1 MLSKFEF
8 KIDNYTRKKIGCTH
22 STNILPHH
30 LSYLDGHFESFIWTL
45 EFIYQPKSLLLS
57 LL

>member
-30 LSYLDGHFESFIWTL
+30 LSYLDGHFESFIWPL
-45 EFIYQPKSLLLS
+45 EFIYQPKSL
-57 LL
+57 